1 MRSHAANAPLGHSR
15 AQARGECR
23 DRTGEELDLLLLE
36 LALACLEGAALG
48 RAVMLLRSAADESEA
63 LAADALLAASR
74 ADAGVTASS
83 AALKAAGAL
92 ARAERAEL
100 AAATRWA
107 DHVIQSRALARTA
120 LEVAA
125 GASRGGRKRARGRL
139 DHSA

>member
-1 MRSHAANAPLGHSR
+1 VNAPLSHSR

-23 DRTGEELDLLLLE
+23 DRAGEELDLLLLE

-74 ADAGVTASS
+74 EGAGVAASS

-107 DHVIQSRALARTA
+107 DHVTQSRALARMA

-125 GASRGGRKRARGRL
+125 GARGGARKRARGRI